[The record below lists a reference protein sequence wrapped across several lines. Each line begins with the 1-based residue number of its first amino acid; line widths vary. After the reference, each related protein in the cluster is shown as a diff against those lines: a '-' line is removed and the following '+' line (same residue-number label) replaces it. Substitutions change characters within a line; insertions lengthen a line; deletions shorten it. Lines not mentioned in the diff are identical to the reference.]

1 MRFCS
6 ENEAIDQGEGT
17 GTIISTEPD
26 NEMKYQEE
34 TDNAYNELMHWK
46 INLFDL
52 PKGASGKTF
61 INELTK
67 LTNGWFPKSPYQNI
81 FFKTLM
87 TIPSLILQRTSNKC
101 KTSK

>member
-1 MRFCS
+1 
-6 ENEAIDQGEGT
+6 
-17 GTIISTEPD
+17 
-26 NEMKYQEE
+26 MKYQEE
-34 TDNAYNELMHWK
+34 TDNAYNELVHWK

-67 LTNGWFPKSPYQNI
+67 LINKWFSKSSDQNI
-81 FFKTLM
+81 SFKTLM
-87 TIPSLILQRTSNKC
+87 TIPFLILQRTSNKC

>member
-1 MRFCS
+1 
-6 ENEAIDQGEGT
+6 
-17 GTIISTEPD
+17 
-26 NEMKYQEE
+26 MKYQEQIE
-34 TDNAYNELMHWK
+34 NACNELVHWK

-52 PKGASGKTF
+52 QKGVSGKTF

-67 LTNGWFPKSPYQNI
+67 LINEWFSKSPNQNI

>member
-1 MRFCS
+1 
-6 ENEAIDQGEGT
+6 
-17 GTIISTEPD
+17 
-26 NEMKYQEE
+26 MKYQEE
-34 TDNAYNELMHWK
+34 IENAYNELVHWK

-52 PKGASGKTF
+52 QKGALGKTF

-67 LTNGWFPKSPYQNI
+67 LINEWFSKSRNQNI

-87 TIPSLILQRTSNKC
+87 IIPSLILQRTSNKC